1 METEMSNLQKQNE
14 VLQKR
19 VDELS
24 NVNQSSMIDLN
35 KELMQEKR
43 KNSSAMDELFN
54 LRLQLTSAH
63 KDVSAAVEA
72 KLQAEKKY
80 TDEMLQHT
88 NDIQV
93 SARFSDKIL
102 QKQLEF
108 L

>member
-1 METEMSNLQKQNE
+1 MEAEISNLQKQND

-19 VDELS
+19 VNELS
-24 NVNQSSMIDLN
+24 NVTQSSMIDLN

-54 LRLQLTSAH
+54 IKLQLTSAH
-63 KDVSAAVEA
+63 NDLSAAVDA

-88 NDIQV
+88 NDIRV
-93 SARFSDKIL
+93 NL
-102 QKQLEF
+102 
-108 L
+108 